1 MTDDSGKVL
10 GIKLH
15 DSELAQMFVNY
26 ARFVESR
33 TSMHH
38 ASTGNLGE
46 GANSGMLVDVI
57 VEEIQ
62 RVSDMVVVRRLDLSR
77 EVVRDFRT
85 LMAAWADEVLIRLG
99 LVDNGGVETK
109 LCNTANAGETFF
121 LLVERIVDRRNGND
135 ISLGAVCFLM
145 LLMGFQGHYVG
156 NPELIRLKHYAGAL
170 RAIAASEKVFSPI
183 ATVNPIDVATTISVP
198 SIVPTRIPRWVPSVK
213 FSVSLFVALLL
224 IAMGGLSGHWL
235 GTGASL
241 EQSLHRATEEFGANF
256 DGSRG
261 RR

>member
-1 MTDDSGKVL
+1 MTDGSGKVL

-33 TSMHH
+33 ASMHN
-38 ASTGNLGE
+38 ASTGSLGE
-46 GANSGMLVDVI
+46 EVNSGMLIDVI
-57 VEEIQ
+57 VAEIQ
-62 RVSDMVVVRRLDLSR
+62 RICDMVVVRRLDLSK
-77 EVVRDFRT
+77 EVVRDFRV

-121 LLVERIVDRRNGND
+121 LLVERIIDRRNGND

-156 NPELIRLKHYAGAL
+156 NPELIRLQHYIGAL
-170 RAIAASEKVFSPI
+170 RAIAASEKVFSPLVTI
-183 ATVNPIDVATTISVP
+183 NAIDVATTISGS
-198 SIVPTRIPRWVPSVK
+198 SIVSWVPSVK

-235 GTGASL
+235 GSSASL
-241 EQSLHRATEEFGANF
+241 EQSLRRATEEFGVNF
-256 DGSRG
+256 DSSRG